1 MATTFR
7 RADFVNINGELVRKA
22 LAKKGLN
29 LSYVEKIMGCRDQ
42 TLSNWT
48 RRGRMDGKYVDQLC
62 VICDISKEELL
73 NNRTGIGVPEK
84 KPEVVKEEVKA
95 ESKAEE
101 KIEPIKLEAQVVP
114 QTDISKMFE
123 RVMDLQMKHLE
134 AEREANKELREMLK
148 TAIDAL
154 NDVAG
159 RDTAALSEITIEAVN
174 DDFRLWKQNVLR
186 CANKVISLNKDFKST
201 NSVLSEAYK
210 LLRNQYGV
218 VWEQEKKD
226 FLDKNGRSPVSTLEL
241 QYWIE
246 ATKPQNKNLLIA
258 KLDTLCHKD
267 YYGKTRS

>member
-1 MATTFR
+1 MAKV
-7 RADFVNINGELVRKA
+7 AYKKGFVTIDGAKVRKA
-22 LAKKGLN
+22 LEKKGLT
-29 LSYVEKIMGCRDQ
+29 LTYVERIMGARDQ
-42 TLSNWT
+42 SLSNWT
-48 RRGRMDGKYVDQLC
+48 RRGRMEEKYVDQLC

-73 NNRTGIGVPEK
+73 NPEKEETVEEEK
-84 KPEVVKEEVKA
+84 KPEP
-95 ESKAEE
+95 KAEE
-101 KIEPIKLEAQVVP
+101 KMEPIKLEAQVVP

-123 RVMDLQMKHLE
+123 RVMDLQMKQLE

>member
-1 MATTFR
+1 MAKFAR
-7 RADFVNINGELVRKA
+7 KNFVDIDGDLVRKT
-22 LAKKGLN
+22 LEKKGLT
-29 LSYVEKIMGCRDQ
+29 LTYVERIMGARDQ
-42 TLSNWT
+42 SLSNWT
-48 RRGRMDGKYVDQLC
+48 RRGRMEGKYVDQLC
-62 VICDISKEELL
+62 TICDISKDELL
-73 NNRTGIGVPEK
+73 NNRTGIRVPENK
-84 KPEVVKEEVKA
+84 TEPVKEEVK
-95 ESKAEE
+95 EEPKAEE
-101 KIEPIKLEAQVVP
+101 KMEPIKLEAQVVP

-123 RVMDLQMKHLE
+123 RVMDLQMKQLE

-174 DDFRLWKQNVLR
+174 DDFRQWKQNVLR

>member
-1 MATTFR
+1 MATFFKKGYVSI
-7 RADFVNINGELVRKA
+7 DGELVRKTLEMKELS
-22 LAKKGLN
+22 LA
-29 LSYVEKIMGCRDQ
+29 YVEKIMGAKEQ

-48 RRGRMDGKYVDQLC
+48 RRGRMDEKYVDQLC
-62 VICDISKEELL
+62 AICGLSKEELL
-73 NNRTGIGVPEK
+73 KVHEEQPKVDPKPEPKAEK
-84 KPEVVKEEVKA
+84 KV
-95 ESKAEE
+95 
-101 KIEPIKLEAQVVP
+101 EPIKLEAQVVP

-123 RVMDLQMKHLE
+123 RVMDLQMKQLE

-210 LLRNQYGV
+210 LLRNQYGI